1 MDITITWQVL
11 VWAVG
16 LMTAWTAF
24 LIGII
29 KWLIGRMI
37 RNLDERLRTNN
48 DDCTA
53 KWMQIDASLKQTDA
67 DLKRLMTQLPIEYQR
82 REDSIR
88 EYTAVNSKLDRLYE
102 LLMELRKK

>member
-11 VWAVG
+11 IWAAG

-37 RNLDERLRTNN
+37 RNLDERLKTNN

-53 KWMQIDASLKQTDA
+53 KWMQIDVSLKQTDA

-88 EYTAVNSKLDRLYE
+88 EYTAINSKLDRLYE
-102 LLMELRKK
+102 LLMERKPK

>member
-1 MDITITWQVL
+1 MELTVNWQVVAWIAAL
-11 VWAVG
+11 
-16 LMTAWTAF
+16 LTAWTGF

-37 RNLDERLRTNN
+37 KDLDDRLKINN

-53 KWMQIDASLKQTDA
+53 KWMQIDLSLKQTDA

-88 EYTAVNSKLDRLYE
+88 EYTAINSKLDRLYE
-102 LLMELRKK
+102 LLMERKQK

>member
-1 MDITITWQVL
+1 MDITITWTEVA
-11 VWAVG
+11 WAIG
-16 LMTAWTAF
+16 LMTAWTGF
-24 LIGII
+24 LVGII

-37 RNLDERLRTNN
+37 RNLDERLKANN

-67 DLKRLMTQLPIEYQR
+67 DLKSLAMKLPVEYQR

-88 EYTAVNSKLDRLYE
+88 EYTAINSKLDRLYE
-102 LLMELRKK
+102 LLMEKKQK

>member
-11 VWAVG
+11 IWAVG

-37 RNLDERLRTNN
+37 RNLDERLKTSN
-48 DDCTA
+48 DDCAA
-53 KWMQIDASLKQTDA
+53 KWERIEASLRNTDA
-67 DLKRLMTQLPIEYQR
+67 DLKSLATRLPIEYQR

-88 EYTAVNSKLDRLYE
+88 EYTAINSKLDRLYE
-102 LLMELRKK
+102 LLMERKQK

>member
-1 MDITITWQVL
+1 MDITITWTV
-11 VWAVG
+11 VAWAIG
-16 LMTAWTAF
+16 LMIAWTGF

-37 RNLDERLRTNN
+37 KNLDERLKTNN
-48 DDCTA
+48 DDCTE
-53 KWMQIDASLKQTDA
+53 KWMRIDVSLRQTDA

-88 EYTAVNSKLDRLYE
+88 EYTAINSKLDRLYE
-102 LLMELRKK
+102 LLMERNKK

>member
-1 MDITITWQVL
+1 MDITITWAV
-11 VWAVG
+11 VAWAAG
-16 LMTAWTAF
+16 LMIAWTAF

-37 RNLDERLRTNN
+37 GNLDDRLKANN
-48 DDCTA
+48 DQCNQ
-53 KWMQIDASLKQTDA
+53 KWMQIDLSLKQTDA

-88 EYTAVNSKLDRLYE
+88 EYTAINSKLDRLYE
-102 LLMELRKK
+102 LMVKDKK